1 MPRLLPILLIPFL
14 LGGCALPVQFQ
25 IASFAL
31 DGFLY
36 LTTEKSL
43 TDHGISKVTG
53 KDCALHRVVTR
64 DGDICD
70 EVLSGDTAVALAPP
84 AKNQIETKSWQNDR
98 GAPLPVFESPK
109 DDVTEVVDL
118 WSNEVP
124 KHLLPDGYAEA
135 IVQVDRRKTDYV
147 PEIPSLRDVPDLAP
161 ATPEVVDFWSSEVP
175 DELLSDV
182 VELDGDGELYLAEI
196 NHLY

>member
-53 KDCALHRVVTR
+53 RDCALHRVVTR

-70 EVLSGDTAVALAPP
+70 EVVADDTAVALAPP
-84 AKNQIETKSWQNDR
+84 VEKQIETISWQNDR
-98 GAPLPVFESPK
+98 GAPL
-109 DDVTEVVDL
+109 DVDVPSKMEFTEVADL
-118 WSNEVP
+118 WSNDVP
-124 KHLLPDGYAEA
+124 ADLLPDGYVETVAEN
-135 IVQVDRRKTDYV
+135 DGTKLMTV
-147 PEIPSLRDVPDLAP
+147 PEIPTVAEIPDLAP
-161 ATPEVVDFWSSEVP
+161 ATPEVADLWSSEVP
-175 DELLSDV
+175 EELLSDAV
-182 VELDGDGELYLAEI
+182 DLEDDDLYLAEV